1 MSIYAVNLAC
11 RQLIKDKAYRR
22 AMIDDP
28 RRALAGFD
36 LTDDERRAIM
46 EGDVGH
52 LYRAGAHD
60 FLLGYLMRFGVG
72 GLTLPAYNARM
83 RAVAGASEADA
94 VAAGRSR

>member
-11 RQLIKDKAYRR
+11 RQLIRDKAYRS
-22 AMIDDP
+22 AMVADP
-28 RRALAGFD
+28 RQALAGFD
-36 LTDDERRAIM
+36 LTDDERRAIV

-72 GLTLPAYNARM
+72 GLTLPTYNARM
-83 RAVAGASEADA
+83 RAVAGEGETPG
-94 VAAGRSR
+94 VAAGDA